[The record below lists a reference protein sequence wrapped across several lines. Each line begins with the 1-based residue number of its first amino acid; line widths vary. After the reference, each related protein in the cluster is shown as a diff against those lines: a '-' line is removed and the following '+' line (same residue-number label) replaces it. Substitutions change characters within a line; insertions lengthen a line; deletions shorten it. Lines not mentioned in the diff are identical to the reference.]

1 MKRFLTA
8 RLVSIFAQFAYLLY
22 VLRNE
27 PRAIACLFGGI
38 AIGYCL
44 FGLLSAR
51 E

>member
-1 MKRFLTA
+1 MTVRTLA
-8 RLVSIFAQFAYLLY
+8 VSAQFAYLLY